1 MERHLNK
8 LVSPGFLVGLT
19 ALLLN
24 DFVLKQQFHDGLT
37 GKLSDFAGLFI
48 FPLFWAAFFPRR
60 RFFIYVLTAA
70 AFVVWKSPYS
80 QPLIESWNSLP
91 FVSIGR
97 TVDYSDLL
105 ALVALPLSYAYSRIP
120 SGIPSPRSA
129 IYLMAV
135 VSMFAF
141 IATSFSTKT
150 AYDNE
155 YVFQNSKKELLERIR
170 RLASH
175 DISSSFWD
183 SDTFEISFDSCI
195 GRATVNIH
203 EKDKQSAITLKE
215 IDYRCPSPE
224 DKEKMREY
232 FEKQFINKLREEPVT
247 RSAQVEYVWS
257 SVTNNNSGATRPK
270 PDSQS
275 VSPFVEGAPGKK

>member
-24 DFVLKQQFHDGLT
+24 DFALKQQFHNGLT
-37 GKLSDFAGLFI
+37 GKLSDLAGLFI

-60 RFFIYVLTAA
+60 RFFICVMTAA
-70 AFVVWKSPYS
+70 AFVVWKSTYS
-80 QPLIESWNSLP
+80 QPLIESLNSLP
-91 FVSIGR
+91 FVFVGR

-105 ALVALPLSYAYSRIP
+105 ALVALPFSYAYGRIP
-120 SGIPSPRSA
+120 SGIPPPRSA
-129 IYLMAV
+129 IYLIAV
-135 VSMFAF
+135 ISMFAF

-150 AYDNE
+150 AYNND

-175 DISSSFWD
+175 DTSPSFWD

-203 EKDKQSAITLKE
+203 EKDKQSVITLKE

-224 DKEKMREY
+224 EKEKMREY
-232 FEKQFINKLREEPVT
+232 FEKEFINKLREEPVT
-247 RSAQVEYVWS
+247 KSAQVDYVWGS
-257 SVTNNNSGATRPK
+257 LTDNNSGVTPPK
-270 PDSQS
+270 RIPQNT
-275 VSPFVEGAPGKK
+275 SPFVERTPGKK

>member
-24 DFVLKQQFHDGLT
+24 DFILKQQFHNGLT

-60 RFFIYVLTAA
+60 RFFIYVMTAA
-70 AFVVWKSPYS
+70 AFVVWKSTYS

-91 FVSIGR
+91 FVFIGR
-97 TVDYSDLL
+97 TVDYSDFL
-105 ALVALPLSYAYSRIP
+105 ALVALPFSFAYGRIP

-129 IYLMAV
+129 IYLIAV
-135 VSMFAF
+135 ISMFAF
-141 IATSFSTKT
+141 IATSFSTRT

-183 SDTFEISFDSCI
+183 SDTFEITFDSCI
-195 GRATVNIH
+195 GRATVNIQ
-203 EKDKQSAITLKE
+203 EKGKQSVITLKE

-224 DKEKMREY
+224 EKEKMREY
-232 FEKQFINKLREEPVT
+232 FEKEFINKLREEPVT
-247 RSAQVEYVWS
+247 KSAQVDYVWG
-257 SVTNNNSGATRPK
+257 SVTDNNPRVTPPK
-270 PDSQS
+270 RIPQNT
-275 VSPFVEGAPGKK
+275 SPFVERTPGKK